1 MDPGSIGGYLIGHID
16 NCHHCTS
23 SKDKWCTIHHTC
35 RTTNSALNLQWVWNS
50 FTTTTINRC
59 IMKLIASMSNF
70 YLKKP
75 TAMQRY
81 RVWVYDAHGIK
92 YTDKY
97 FFSLLWKIM
106 QTWIQLVHTNWRFSN
121 EFNLQCKEIWKCNI
135 LDSLP
140 VFALYWILSVKTLN
154 PKCSWLFA
162 KARATIYFT
171 KCETRS
177 LSYLKRRIGSK

>member
-1 MDPGSIGGYLIGHID
+1 MYHPPHMSNNQLSPQF
-16 NCHHCTS
+16 TMV
-23 SKDKWCTIHHTC
+23 
-35 RTTNSALNLQWVWNS
+35 LNS
-50 FTTTTINRC
+50 FTTTTISRC
-59 IMKLIASMSNF
+59 IMELIASMSNF

-81 RVWVYDAHGIK
+81 RVWVNDAHEIK

-106 QTWIQLVHTNWRFSN
+106 QTLIQLVHTNWRFPN
-121 EFNLQCKEIWKCNI
+121 EFTLQCKEIWKCNI

-140 VFALYWILSVKTLN
+140 VFALYWILSVTTLN
-154 PKCSWLFA
+154 PKFSWLFA
-162 KARATIYFT
+162 KAKASIYFT
-171 KCETRS
+171 KCKTRS